1 MALVYPTLENIKRLK
16 VRPEDGEWHLTKY
29 LAQHLDDTYEIFF
42 NPSLNGDRPD
52 IVILKED
59 SSIILIEVKDWNLG
73 AYSID
78 ENNKWSVLK
87 SKTQKQSP
95 HAQAFKYKDH
105 LYHLHLPRLG
115 LKNLEDKRFY
125 KLVDC
130 YVYFHNATSNDL
142 DNFYRT
148 AKAINLQKK
157 EALHNQMRG
166 KSGEEA
172 FNFKSK
178 YDKDLDHILKMSK
191 NLDRDLKMSFGYDN
205 LSSLFKTITR
215 LPMTNKP
222 KFEKE
227 IYRDFK
233 RRLCPSDHTLK
244 QGIKIELD
252 KKQLGLCESKI
263 GFEKIK
269 GVAGCGKTTVL
280 AQRAINSHKRHL
292 EHVLI
297 LTFNITLIR
306 FIEDKLS
313 DIQGRRNLV
322 PFDIAN
328 YHQFYNSQVINTEQ
342 KIEYLIEKHGLD
354 ELYGIDVF
362 EGHDTNKYKTILID
376 EAQDYDSSWLSII
389 KNQFLEE
396 EGEMV
401 LFGEESQTIYPRD
414 KPFQSHNVRG
424 FGRWNKLNRSYRTS
438 YNSPLNQL
446 FKDFQL
452 TFLSKKYVDD
462 TIFEATGVQLGMGF
476 STLAY
481 VPISDL
487 GWRDTV
493 FESIKKLISANSL
506 HPNDIVIISG
516 KNRLLRSL
524 EFFWSQEEET
534 NCMLATY
541 KELSNHLNMKIERI
555 IDIDGR
561 GPDSFHKDAQEKID
575 KADKLKKRMFFPNS
589 GKIKFSTAHSFKG
602 LESKTVFYI
611 MDKGDEPELVYTAA
625 TRSSENL
632 IIFDIDCKNTCTDFF
647 MSSQL
652 LSLQPVS

>member
-1 MALVYPTLENIKRLK
+1 MALVYPTLENIRRLK
-16 VRPEDGEWHLTKY
+16 VKPEDGEWYLTKY
-29 LAQHLDDTYEIFF
+29 LARHLDDTYEIFF

-59 SSIILIEVKDWNLG
+59 SSIILIEVKDWNLE

-78 ENNKWSVLK
+78 ENNKWRVLK
-87 SKTQKQSP
+87 SKTPKQSP
-95 HAQAFKYKDH
+95 HAQVFKYKDQ
-105 LYHLHLPRLG
+105 LYDLHLPRLG
-115 LKNLEDKRFY
+115 LKNLQDKKFY

-130 YVYFHNATSNDL
+130 YVYFHDASSDDL

-157 EALHNQMRG
+157 EKLHDQMRC
-166 KSGEEA
+166 KSGDEA
-172 FNFKSK
+172 LDFKNK
-178 YDKDLDHILKMSK
+178 YDKALDHIIKMSK
-191 NLDRDLKMSFGYDN
+191 NLDRDLKMSFGHDN
-205 LSSLFKTITR
+205 LSSLIRTITR

-263 GFEKIK
+263 GFEKLK

-280 AQRAINSHKRHL
+280 AQRAINSYKRHGQR
-292 EHVLI
+292 VLI

-313 DIQGRRNLV
+313 DIQGHRNLV
-322 PFDIAN
+322 PFEIAN
-328 YHQFYNSQVINTEQ
+328 YHQFYNSQINNTEQ
-342 KIEYLIEKHGLD
+342 KIEDLIRKHTLD
-354 ELYGIDVF
+354 KLYGIDVF
-362 EGHDTNKYKTILID
+362 EGHSTIKYKTILID
-376 EAQDYDSSWLSII
+376 EVQDYDSSWVNII
-389 KNQFLEE
+389 KNQFLDED
-396 EGEMV
+396 GEMV
-401 LFGEESQTIYPRD
+401 LFGEESQTIYDRD
-414 KPFQSHNVRG
+414 EPFQSRKVRG

-438 YNSPLNQL
+438 YDSPLNQL
-446 FKDFQL
+446 FQDFQL
-452 TFLSKKYVDD
+452 TFLSKKYIDAS
-462 TIFEATGVQLGMGF
+462 IFEAKSGQLGMGF

-487 GWRDTV
+487 GWQDTV
-493 FESIKKLISANSL
+493 FESIKELISAYSL

-516 KNRLLRSL
+516 KKRLLRSL
-524 EFFWSQEEET
+524 EFLWSQEEET

-541 KELSNHLNMKIERI
+541 RELSNVLNMKIERI

-561 GPDSFHKDAQEKID
+561 GPDSFHEKAQEKID
-575 KADKLKKRMFFPNS
+575 KADKLKKRMFFPNR

-611 MDKGDEPELVYTAA
+611 MDKEDEPELVYTAA

-632 IIFDIDCKNTCTDFF
+632 VIFDIACINTCTDFF
-647 MSSQL
+647 VSSQL
-652 LSLQPVS
+652 LSKQSA